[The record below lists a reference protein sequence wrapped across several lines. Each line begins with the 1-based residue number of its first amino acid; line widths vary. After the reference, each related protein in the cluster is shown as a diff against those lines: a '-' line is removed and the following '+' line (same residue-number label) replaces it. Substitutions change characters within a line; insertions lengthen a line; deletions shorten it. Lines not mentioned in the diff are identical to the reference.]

1 MTTAASLAGYTTPI
15 PILRQSLDGPN
26 PDGSYSY
33 SYETANGIQAQEI
46 GYVNYVGT
54 QTEARAVQQAQ
65 GSYTFTAP
73 NGEVVQV
80 NYVANENGF
89 QPQGSHIP
97 QTPPAILKALEYNA
111 AHPEQNNYGA
121 QWNGMNEGIGS
132 VSNLLDDY
140 YNIWAKVGKK
150 GNRIFSFFVR
160 KDLFDCAL
168 LKRRSRERRFETRFS
183 RYFFF
188 FNLWLIMFLRFLIFF
203 IRNCEAMQR
212 IIVNKLYIRIFFH
225 LLCWLL
231 NYRRNV
237 STYAHIILI
246 FVKD

>member
-54 QTEARAVQQAQ
+54 QTEARAIQQAQ

-132 VSNLLDDY
+132 VSNLFDDY
-140 YNIWAKVGKK
+140 YNIWTKVWGKREIEYSPFLFERICSIALSWKEEVEK
-150 GNRIFSFFVR
+150 GDLRLDPHVIF
-160 KDLFDCAL
+160 
-168 LKRRSRERRFETRFS
+168 
-183 RYFFF
+183 FFF
-188 FNLWLIMFLRFLIFF
+188 FNLWLCFLDFLFF
-203 IRNCEAMQR
+203 LHGE
-212 IIVNKLYIRIFFH
+212 IVKQCRE
-225 LLCWLL
+225 LL
-231 NYRRNV
+231 
-237 STYAHIILI
+237 
-246 FVKD
+246 

>member
-54 QTEARAVQQAQ
+54 QTEARAIQQAQ

-132 VSNLLDDY
+132 VSNLFDDY
-140 YNIWAKVGKK
+140 YNIWAKVWR
-150 GNRIFSFFVR
+150 NRIFFFFVR
-160 KDLFDCAL
+160 KNLFDCAL
-168 LKRRSRERRFETRFS
+168 LKRRSGERRFETRSS

-188 FNLWLIMFLRFLIFF
+188 FNLWFIMFLRFFIFF
-203 IRNCEAMQR
+203 TRRNCETMQR
-212 IIVNKLYIRIFFH
+212 IIVNKLYIWIFIICFIDQIIEEMF
-225 LLCWLL
+225 
-231 NYRRNV
+231 RRMRKSN
-237 STYAHIILI
+237 
-246 FVKD
+246 FC

>member
-1 MTTAASLAGYTTPI
+1 MLQIIVLCALASMTTAASLAGYTTPI

-121 QWNGMNEGIGS
+121 QWNETSGWIGS
-132 VSNLLDDY
+132 VSRLLDDCC
-140 YNIWAKVGKK
+140 NIWTKVWEKGKSNVSK
-150 GNRIFSFFVR
+150 GFARLRV
-160 KDLFDCAL
+160 L
-168 LKRRSRERRFETRFS
+168 LKRRGIRGDLRLDPHAILFL
-183 RYFFF
+183 FF
-188 FNLWLIMFLRFLIFF
+188 
-203 IRNCEAMQR
+203 
-212 IIVNKLYIRIFFH
+212 
-225 LLCWLL
+225 
-231 NYRRNV
+231 
-237 STYAHIILI
+237 
-246 FVKD
+246 

>member
-1 MTTAASLAGYTTPI
+1 MLQIIVFCALASMTTAASLAGYTIPI

-121 QWNGMNEGIGS
+121 QWNDGMNERKGS

-140 YNIWAKVGKK
+140 YNIWAKVW
-150 GNRIFSFFVR
+150 
-160 KDLFDCAL
+160 
-168 LKRRSRERRFETRFS
+168 ERREIERSPFLFERICSIVSFWKEEVE
-183 RYFFF
+183 RGDLKLDPHVIFF
-188 FNLWLIMFLRFLIFF
+188 FNLWVIRFLIFLHGE
-203 IRNCEAMQR
+203 IVKQR
-212 IIVNKLYIRIFFH
+212 TE
-225 LLCWLL
+225 LL
-231 NYRRNV
+231 
-237 STYAHIILI
+237 
-246 FVKD
+246 